1 MFVFRAGYKM
11 EAALQQFAHD
21 VTGKVVLDAGLSTGG
36 FTDCLLQN
44 GASRIYGVDVG
55 YGQVRLSLLSLVL
68 PNMMYIC
75 WNPQSFVEAD
85 SIVGSGN

>member
-1 MFVFRAGYKM
+1 M

-55 YGQVRLSLLSLVL
+55 YGQVILSLLSLVL

-75 WNPQSFVEAD
+75 WKPHSFVEAD
-85 SIVGSGN
+85 SIVASGN